1 MLFGTGTRSA
11 GEGGVTVNVQGLNAV
26 VTYAGPQR
34 DFPGLDQ
41 VNVLLPLE
49 LTGSGEVNIVL
60 AAVVN
65 ANTVHILVK

>member
-1 MLFGTGTRSA
+1 M
-11 GEGGVTVNVQGLNAV
+11 
-26 VTYAGPQR
+26 